1 LGETVLETDRLVL
14 RKLSPDHSGFIL
26 ALLNDPSWLRYIG
39 DRGVR
44 TLEDARKY
52 ILDGPVDS
60 YERVGFGM
68 YLTELKESGEP
79 IGMCGLVKREALDDV
94 DIGYAFLPSFRG
106 RGFAFEAAAA
116 VLRYAKDVV
125 GLRRVVAITV
135 PDNEASIRVLEKLGM
150 RYERQVRLSKN
161 GEEISLYGRVLA

>member
-1 LGETVLETDRLVL
+1 MGETVLETDRLVL
-14 RKLSPDHSGFIL
+14 RKLSPEHSGFIL
-26 ALLNDPSWLRYIG
+26 VLLNDPSWLRFIG

-68 YLTELKESGEP
+68 YLTELKETGEP
-79 IGMCGLVKREALDDV
+79 IGICGLVKRDALDDV
-94 DIGYAFLPSFRG
+94 DIGYAFLPRFR
-106 RGFAFEAAAA
+106 RQGFALEAAAA
-116 VLRYAKDVV
+116 VMRYGKDAV
-125 GLRRVVAITV
+125 GLRRIVAITD

-150 RYERQVRLSKN
+150 RYEKKVRLSKD
-161 GEEISLYGRVLA
+161 GEEISLYGRALA

>member
-14 RKLSPDHSGFIL
+14 SRLSPEHSGFML
-26 ALLNDPSWLRYIG
+26 ALLNDPSWLRFIG

-68 YLTELKESGEP
+68 YLVERKETGEP
-79 IGMCGLVKREALDDV
+79 VGICGLVKRDALDDV
-94 DIGYAFLPSFRG
+94 DIGYAFLPGFRR
-106 RGFAFEAAAA
+106 RGYAIEAASA
-116 VLRYAKDVV
+116 VLRYGRDVV
-125 GLRRVVAITV
+125 GLRRVVAITD
-135 PDNEASIRVLEKLGM
+135 PENEASIRVLEKLGM
-150 RYERQVRLSKN
+150 RYEKKVRLSKD
-161 GEEISLYGRVLA
+161 GEEISLYGRALA

>member
-1 LGETVLETDRLVL
+1 MGETVLETDRLVL
-14 RKLSPDHSGFIL
+14 RKLSPEHSGFIL
-26 ALLNDPSWLRYIG
+26 VLLNDPSWLRFIG

-68 YLTELKESGEP
+68 YLTELKESGES
-79 IGMCGLVKREALDDV
+79 IGICGLVKRDALDDV
-94 DIGYAFLPSFRG
+94 DIGYAFLPPFRR
-106 RGFAFEAAAA
+106 RGFAFEAASA
-116 VLRYAKDVV
+116 VMRYGKDVV
-125 GLRRVVAITV
+125 GLRRVVAITD

-150 RYERQVRLSKN
+150 SYEKKVRLSKD
-161 GEEISLYGRVLA
+161 GEEISLYGRALT